1 MTIRSQRRL
10 GMLAIFNGAA
20 LLIASR
26 LLPLDDPFGDRARIF
41 QISGTALTLIGLV
54 ALLGIAEWGKGMEPK
69 WSGVLR
75 ISLGLC
81 LALFGTFLN
90 LSSFSKSWGF
100 LSIPLTLVAT
110 ILLTIGWCRR

>member
-20 LLIASR
+20 LLIVPR

-54 ALLGIAEWGKGMEPK
+54 ALLGIAEWGKGMGPK
-69 WSGVLR
+69 WSRFLR
-75 ISLGLC
+75 VSLGL
-81 LALFGTFLN
+81 ALMLTGLL
-90 LSSFSKSWGF
+90 LSENKAWGF
-100 LSIPLTLVAT
+100 LMLPLALVST
-110 ILLTIGWCRR
+110 VLMTIGLRRR